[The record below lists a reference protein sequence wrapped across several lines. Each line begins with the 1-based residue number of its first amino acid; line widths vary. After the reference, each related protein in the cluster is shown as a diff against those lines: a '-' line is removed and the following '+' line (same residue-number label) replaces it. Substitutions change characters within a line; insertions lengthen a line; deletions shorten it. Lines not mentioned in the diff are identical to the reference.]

1 MTSVIRWARQYG
13 LRMDASEAFIQGY
26 ADGMRLDQRGQGKP
40 CGKGFISARKKCS
53 AKGAQQLAADLKAG
67 DAGAKQRVAIGK
79 RNAQNQQAL
88 RKAVKAA
95 AGQKPYVKPPVEQG
109 QGGAIQKRGGE
120 LATVAKESTRDKDS
134 TKQQSIDE
142 KYASDNPSE
151 ADADNWLKEAVV
163 EYSRPD
169 KKKADAEALEEQ
181 KKAYGIHESF
191 FVEDSPEHKLAKSIK
206 DKDSLGDAVLAK
218 DKQSEAYRSEM
229 TGSQEYTWKSFSGWD
244 GSQEQK
250 LKSAERR
257 AKTGKTEASRSKAQ
271 KEYDKLKAE
280 KEEDQKTSQEAA
292 DRQNAKRSKTPEQ
305 RKAEIAASVDKKSAD
320 IYAEREAL
328 HEQVKKGNKKAIEE
342 TSRKVVFGLD
352 TFDPMA
358 VGGPKNYRANAQQ
371 FNREAI
377 RSHLQNV
384 HQKGGGDAKALGLGK
399 GKPELKDLRAAY
411 RRAAMAAHPDRGGSR
426 EKFEQVRSAYERMM
440 QQHYPGE
447 RSDGLDIFE
456 VCGDRSSLGFN
467 TFGANLGHPPHPLP
481 TPTAGA
487 SPVEGVPSPGPPRV
501 YRWHSTGF
509 ISGRATGV

>member
-1 MTSVIRWARQYG
+1 MTSVISLSRQYG
-13 LRMDASEAFIQGY
+13 LRMDASEAFLQGY

-53 AKGAQQLAADLKAG
+53 AKGAQQLAQDLKAG
-67 DAGAKQRVAIGK
+67 DEGAKKRVAIGK

-88 RKAVKAA
+88 SKAVREAK
-95 AGQKPYVKPPVEQG
+95 GQKAYVKPNPEQE
-109 QGGAIQKRGGE
+109 QGGAIQKKGGE
-120 LATVAKESTRDKDS
+120 LARVAKEPPKGKAS
-134 TKQQSIDE
+134 KQQEIDQ
-142 KYASDNPSE
+142 KYASDNPSD
-151 ADADNWLKEAVV
+151 ADADNWLKESTL

-169 KKKADAEALEEQ
+169 KKKADAEALEER

-191 FVEDSPEHKLAKSIK
+191 FVEGSPEHKLAKSIK
-206 DKDSLGDAVLAK
+206 DKGSLGDAVLAK

-229 TGSQEYTWKSFSGWD
+229 TGTQEYTWKSFSGWD

-257 AKTGKTEASRSKAQ
+257 VKSGKTEASRAKAQ
-271 KEYDKLKAE
+271 KEYEKLKAE
-280 KEEDQKTSQEAA
+280 KEEDQKSSQEAA

-305 RKAEIAASVDKKSAD
+305 RKAEIAASVDKKSSD

-328 HEQVKKGNKKAIEE
+328 HEQVKKNNKKAIEE
-342 TSRKVVFGLD
+342 ASRRVVFGLD

-377 RSHLQNV
+377 RAHLQNV
-384 HQKGGGDAKALGLGK
+384 HQKGGGDASALGLSR
-399 GKPELKDLRAAY
+399 GKPELRELRAAY
-411 RRAAMAAHPDRGGSR
+411 RKAAMAAHPDRGGSR

-440 QQHYPGE
+440 QQYYPGE

-456 VCGDRSSLGFN
+456 VCGDHL
-467 TFGANLGHPPHPLP
+467 
-481 TPTAGA
+481 
-487 SPVEGVPSPGPPRV
+487 VPRKQ
-501 YRWHSTGF
+501 YYWC
-509 ISGRATGV
+509 